1 LRAAACRQFGAP
13 LLIEDLRL
21 DPPRTGEVKIA
32 VRACAICHSD
42 IHFADGAW
50 GGTLP
55 AVYGHEA
62 AGVVEKIGPDVRR
75 VRPGDRVVVSLLRS
89 CGRCFFCKR
98 DESHLCEGEFPADR
112 EPRLHTRDGEAVTQA
127 MHTGAFAEE
136 VVVDESQVVVVPP
149 SLPYELASL
158 LGCSVITGLGAV
170 LDRAQVPEGSSVV
183 VIGAGGVG
191 LSSIQGAVLSGAEP
205 IVAVDIVAAK
215 RAAAT
220 RFGATHAVD
229 PASDDV
235 TAEIRALTGGRGADY
250 VFVTVGRVD
259 AIEHGLTYVRRG
271 GTVVVVGMPAAGETF
286 GVVAVDLVHDDVRI
300 LGSKMGSTRLE
311 VAIPRIVE
319 LYESGRL
326 KLDELITGRF
336 RLEEINEAIAAS
348 RDGDTLRN
356 VIVFDTE

>member
-1 LRAAACRQFGAP
+1 
-13 LLIEDLRL
+13 
-21 DPPRTGEVKIA
+21 
-32 VRACAICHSD
+32 
-42 IHFADGAW
+42 
-50 GGTLP
+50 
-55 AVYGHEA
+55 
-62 AGVVEKIGPDVRR
+62 
-75 VRPGDRVVVSLLRS
+75 
-89 CGRCFFCKR
+89 
-98 DESHLCEGEFPADR
+98 
-112 EPRLHTRDGEAVTQA
+112 
-127 MHTGAFAEE
+127 M
-136 VVVDESQVVVVPP
+136 
-149 SLPYELASL
+149 
-158 LGCSVITGLGAV
+158 GLGAV

-235 TAEIRALTGGRGADY
+235 TAEIRTLTGGRGADY

-271 GTVVVVGMPAAGETF
+271 GTLVVVGMPAAGETF

>member
-1 LRAAACRQFGAP
+1 MRAAVCRQFGAP

-21 DPPRTGEVKIA
+21 DPPRPGEVKIA

-62 AGVVEKIGPDVRR
+62 AGVVEEVGPDVRR

-89 CGRCFFCKR
+89 CGRCFFCER

-112 EPRLHTRDGEAVTQA
+112 ASGLHTRDGEPVAQA

-136 VVVDESQVVVVPP
+136 VVVDESQVAVVPP
-149 SLPYELASL
+149 SLPYELTSL

-170 LDRAQVPEGSSVV
+170 LDRAQVAEGSSVV

-191 LSSIQGAVLSGAEP
+191 LSSIQGAALSGAEP
-205 IVAVDIVAAK
+205 IVAVDIAAAK

-235 TAEIRALTGGRGADY
+235 TAEIRTRTGGRGADY

-271 GTVVVVGMPAAGETF
+271 GTLVVVGMPAAGETF